1 MDLIEPICSARVL
14 EVLLHKVHQHLGL
27 DFSGAR
33 RSELLRRFRLL
44 ALEQGQADLPVWL
57 ETLAFAEWDEA
68 QVQALTPV
76 FTVGETYF
84 RRDAEAFDWLAR
96 QHLGPLIA
104 RRRERGY
111 RHLRIWS
118 AACCTGEEAYSL
130 LFLLDDLLGKDRSN
144 WSIELFASDLNQ
156 GFLDRAEQGRYG
168 QNAFRRNEDEFRHRY
183 FQAEGRYWRVRPAWR
198 GRIRFFRHNLVQ
210 GRLPN
215 SEKGLAELDLI
226 LCRNVLMY
234 FSSEQSAG
242 ALRRLFS
249 CLAAEG
255 LLLLSAVEAGLATQ
269 AGFAGFW
276 AGSNYALRPG
286 NRLPPRPAVEPSPPP
301 RVEQAFQ
308 WQPLVPPQAQKR
320 EPVPTPVALGETAER
335 TSEIRWRQARQAL
348 EQGRHPQGR
357 QALLDYLASTGL
369 TQAERHQACLLM
381 VRSWADEQR
390 GDEAEPWLQRAL
402 ALDPT
407 SAGAHWLAAMLA
419 QQAGDELVAVTEL
432 QKVLYLDPEFILAHF
447 HLARLLRGGG
457 QRPASARALRNCREL
472 LARQPPE
479 ASVPQGDGLSCAQ
492 LLRLCEQLMEV
503 KP

>member
-44 ALEQGQADLPVWL
+44 ALEQGQADLPTWL
-57 ETLAFAEWDEA
+57 EALAFAEWDEA

-96 QHLGPLIA
+96 QHLGPLIT
-104 RRRERGY
+104 RRREQGY

-130 LFLLDDLLGKDRSN
+130 LFLLDDLLGKDRSS

-168 QNAFRRNEDEFRHRY
+168 QNAFRRNEDEFRQRY
-183 FQAEGRYWRVRPAWR
+183 FQAEGRYWRVKPAWR

-215 SEKGLAELDLI
+215 AEKGLAELDLI

-234 FSSEQSAG
+234 FSPEQSAG
-242 ALRRLFS
+242 ALRRLLS
-249 CLAAEG
+249 CLTAEG

-269 AGFAGFW
+269 AGFNGFW
-276 AGSNYALRPG
+276 AGSNCALRAG
-286 NRLPPRPAVEPSPPP
+286 SRLPHRPAVTPPLP
-301 RVEQAFQ
+301 RVEQPFL
-308 WQPLVPPQAQKR
+308 WQPVSAPQAKWS
-320 EPVPTPVALGETAER
+320 EATPPPSAPELPQQRGCDSLWQR
-335 TSEIRWRQARQAL
+335 ARQAL
-348 EQGRHPQGR
+348 EQGRHPQSR
-357 QALLDYLASTGL
+357 KILLEYLASSGL

-390 GDEAEPWLQRAL
+390 GDDADSWLQRAL

-407 SAGAHWLAAMLA
+407 SATAHWLAAMLA
-419 QQAGDELVAVTEL
+419 QQAGDEPATLVAL

-447 HLARLLRGGG
+447 HLARLLRARG
-457 QRPASARALRNCREL
+457 QQPASDKALRNCREL
-472 LARQPPE
+472 LGRLPPE
-479 ASVPQGDGLSCAQ
+479 APVPEGDGLSCVQ
-492 LLRLCEQLMEV
+492 LLRLCEQLMEA